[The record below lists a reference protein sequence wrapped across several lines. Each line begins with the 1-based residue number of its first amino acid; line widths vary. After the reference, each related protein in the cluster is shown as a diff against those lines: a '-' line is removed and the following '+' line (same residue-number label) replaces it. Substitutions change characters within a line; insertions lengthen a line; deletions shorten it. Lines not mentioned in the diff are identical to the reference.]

1 MSSNSSS
8 SILGVTQQ
16 SMQQRAA
23 PPGIT
28 PTTPT
33 APKYMAAAA
42 AAVAERRAAAV
53 EVPIHTAMGTAT
65 VTVIVM
71 PVMLTRTAMLD
82 TATQDTATATATT
95 IITTMGV
102 TAMHMVTIT
111 TTTPQKQ
118 GLLQAA
124 TAAALS
130 KAALGVTYLF
140 SGVPQLAETVGA
152 AAAGKVDT
160 HVLMSLSVI
169 GTLYMGMA
177 QEGALLLLLFRV
189 SHLLEDRLT
198 ERAAGSLQRLFDSV
212 PDTASM
218 VEVDDG
224 GAPRVATTQQVP
236 AESVALG
243 QHVLV
248 RPGEQ
253 VPLDGTITWG
263 TANLSL
269 QHISGEAAP
278 VRLGPGQEVPAGS
291 LSTDGLLV
299 VRVEATAENSTP
311 SRIAQM
317 AADAQAQRPQLSRW
331 LDRVGE
337 VWSKA
342 VIGATLA
349 TAALLPLL
357 GVPFLGDRGALYRA
371 MGVLTAGSPCALALV
386 PLAYACAIAA
396 ITSKG
401 ILIKSGAA
409 LDALAACKTIALDK
423 TGTITTGSMNLAEGF
438 VFNLKPEGS
447 AAAAVGGSSSS
458 SSSSKGS
465 GWIHVRAMEGL
476 TEICKKMTGGSAAIG
491 TTTGYSSSSFE
502 SSFDDD
508 DYEHRRHASSSSS
521 SSSSS
526 SQPPAAAAAL
536 GAPLGGVPFDELAL
550 KCAVA
555 LSRLSNHPV
564 SRAMVDSAP
573 HVDGDVA
580 VLSFEQV
587 PGSGV
592 QGVCR
597 IGEFEPVHVRFGAAD
612 WINSFVTSDR
622 TVSQLDVLMKQH
634 TDRPSRATALLSV
647 SQLLPTQ
654 QQQPDPAAVQQQQ
667 QQQQQES
674 LPPLPELE
682 QPDMAVILDGAA
694 NPSGSSSSSSS
705 SSSSRPV
712 SSSSSSSSSS
722 RRPGAVLSRP
732 SSPARFLGSMDNRD
746 GSTTFAFE
754 EEEAFKHAM
763 TAATAAAAPAS
774 HTSSIEQQQ
783 QQQSPGSSVSGSVDV
798 DGSYGPSGQPS
809 HMALLCFEDVIQAGV
824 PATVQQLQSG
834 SWSSSRWRG
843 SGSWL
848 LGSSPAAAEKDVV
861 MLTGDNQRVAQAVAG
876 AVGISQ
882 YRAGLKP
889 EDKLAYVTNAA
900 AAAAAAAGPG
910 QRGTGAGGLL
920 MAGDGI
926 NDAPALAAAQ
936 VGVAI
941 ASTPKDMV
949 AAAADII
956 VLNGQGITSL
966 PWLFRLADR
975 THVILQQNL
984 ALALAS
990 VAVATL
996 PTVAGLF
1003 PLWLAVT
1010 LHEGSTLLV
1019 ALNSLRLLLEA
1030 PHSSDSSSSGAK
1042 GAAAA
1047 GHGHKHSSDKAHS
1060 H

>member
-1 MSSNSSS
+1 MSFSAFHSSSQQQQQSTSSNPVLSALNKSGLFS
-8 SILGVTQQ
+8 L
-16 SMQQRAA
+16 
-23 PPGIT
+23 
-28 PTTPT
+28 
-33 APKYMAAAA
+33 
-42 AAVAERRAAAV
+42 AEHLEHR
-53 EVPIHTAMGTAT
+53 T
-65 VTVIVM
+65 VY
-71 PVMLTRTAMLD
+71 
-82 TATQDTATATATT
+82 
-95 IITTMGV
+95 
-102 TAMHMVTIT
+102 TIT
-111 TTTPQKQ
+111 SVSCFVAALLLPYCAAQ
-118 GLLQAA
+118 GLVQAA
-124 TAAALS
+124 TAALLG
-130 KAALGVTYLF
+130 KAALGLTFLL
-140 SGVPQLAETVGA
+140 SGVPQLAETVSA

-160 HVLMSLSVI
+160 HVLMSLSVV

-212 PDTASM
+212 PDAASV
-218 VEVDDG
+218 VEVDEG
-224 GAPRVATTQQVP
+224 GAPRTATTQQVP

-269 QHISGEAAP
+269 QHISGEARP
-278 VRLGPGQEVPAGS
+278 VKLGPGQEVPAGS
-291 LSTDGLLV
+291 VSTDGLLV
-299 VRVEATAENSTP
+299 VRVEATSENSTP

-317 AADAQAQRPQLSRW
+317 AADAQAQRPQLTRW
-331 LDRVGE
+331 LDRIGG

-357 GVPFLGDRGALYRA
+357 GVPFLGDRGALLPLCAGARA
-371 MGVLTAGSPCALALV
+371 ARVR
-386 PLAYACAIAA
+386 CAIAT

-438 VFNLKPEGS
+438 VFNLTPEGS
-447 AAAAVGGSSSS
+447 AAAMGSAAGSDGVGGSSSS
-458 SSSSKGS
+458 SSSRPA

-476 TEICKKMTGGSAAIG
+476 AELCKKVASGSSGIG
-491 TTTGYSSSSFE
+491 TTTDYSASSNG
-502 SSFDDD
+502 SSYDED
-508 DYEHRRHASSSSS
+508 DYQHRRRASSS
-521 SSSSS
+521 
-526 SQPPAAAAAL
+526 QPAAAAAAAAD
-536 GAPLGGVPFDELAL
+536 GAPAAGLAFDELAL

-555 LSRLSNHPV
+555 LSRLSTHPV

-592 QGVCR
+592 QGACR
-597 IGEFEPVHVRFGAAD
+597 IADSEPVHVRFGAAD
-612 WINSFVTSDR
+612 WISSHIADAD
-622 TVSQLDVLMKQH
+622 TVSGLDVLMKQH

-647 SQLLPTQ
+647 SQLLPAQQ
-654 QQQPDPAAVQQQQ
+654 QQQPAPAVVQQQQ
-667 QQQQQES
+667 QHES
-674 LPPLPELE
+674 LHLLAEQE
-682 QPDMAVILDGAA
+682 QPDMAVVLDDA
-694 NPSGSSSSSSS
+694 SSSSSSK
-705 SSSSRPV
+705 
-712 SSSSSSSSSS
+712 
-722 RRPGAVLSRP
+722 
-732 SSPARFLGSMDNRD
+732 
-746 GSTTFAFE
+746 E
-754 EEEAFKHAM
+754 ELQHLL
-763 TAATAAAAPAS
+763 AAAAAATPAPAEQQRPAVS
-774 HTSSIEQQQ
+774 RVTGGSSSGQQQQQQ
-783 QQQSPGSSVSGSVDV
+783 QQQSPGSSVSGSVDL
-798 DGSYGPSGQPS
+798 DGSYGPPGQPS
-809 HMALLCFEDVIQAGV
+809 HLALLCFEDVIQAGV
-824 PATVQQLQSG
+824 PAAVRQLQSG
-834 SWSSSRWRG
+834 SWSSSSWRG

-848 LGSSPAAAEKDVV
+848 LGSSPAATTKDVV

-876 AVGISQ
+876 AVGITE
-882 YRAGLKP
+882 YKAGLKP
-889 EDKLAYVTNAA
+889 EDKLAYVTDAA
-900 AAAAAAAGPG
+900 AAAAAASA
-910 QRGTGAGGLL
+910 QRQGKNGAGGLL

-956 VLNGQGITSL
+956 VLNGQGITNL

-984 ALALAS
+984 VLALAS
-990 VAVATL
+990 VAVTTL
-996 PTVAGLF
+996 PTVAGMF

-1019 ALNSLRLLLEA
+1019 ALNSLRLLLEG
-1030 PHSSDSSSSGAK
+1030 PPVDKNSSSGGGSSAA
-1042 GAAAA
+1042 GAAAGQIIA
-1047 GHGHKHSSDKAHS
+1047 PHLEVMAQEMPAIKFAKLNCTTDANAKKIAMSQGIKALPTFHLFRGGEKVGVFVGGKPQQLKKFLQENTA
-1060 H
+1060 